1 MVILLLSNEDHL
13 YAEGYRHP
21 VPDILVAHFFEETNS
36 GSMKGV
42 FWVQISLCLATTSS
56 SGLQRVAEKPTYKV

>member
-1 MVILLLSNEDHL
+1 MVILFLSNKDHL

-36 GSMKGV
+36 GFMKGN
-42 FWVQISLCLATTSS
+42 FWVHLLLCLATMDS
-56 SGLQRVAEKPTYKV
+56 SGCLANSILQQ

>member
-1 MVILLLSNEDHL
+1 VIPFLSNKDHL

-42 FWVQISLCLATTSS
+42 FWVHILLCLAKTSS
-56 SGLQRVAEKPTYKV
+56 SGYLP